1 MNDNIR
7 NMLQYSLIGDEDEF
21 KLAFD
26 AEVNDRIADKL
37 AQKHVDVTSTVLKR
51 DEEEASEE
59 ETGRSHVIKRHFRS
73 YC

>member
-7 NMLQYSLIGDEDEF
+7 NMLQYSLIGDEGEF

-51 DEEEASEE
+51 DEEEESEE
-59 ETGRSHVIKRHFRS
+59 E
-73 YC
+73 